1 MRRTVRTLWLC
12 LAAVAPLS
20 AAIDQPTRALIA
32 EGHFKRALQI
42 LEPRVKAN
50 PRDAETAALL
60 SQVRLA
66 LGDRDEAMR
75 LAELA
80 VKLEPANA
88 DYHWRL
94 AEAVGEQAE
103 RAGILKQFG
112 LARRFKQEAE
122 ATIALDAG
130 HLDARVGLLV
140 FYVKAPGIVGGD
152 SKKAE
157 QMVVDIAKLDA
168 AAGHLARVRLLNE
181 TKTPGDLDALFT
193 QAAAAAKTAD
203 TAYQARSSLMNR
215 HLAATPPRLE
225 QAEQQAREL
234 IKIAP
239 TRLGG
244 YSGLAIAFA
253 TADKFTELDSV
264 LSDAEKAVPDN
275 LNTYYQAGRVLQ
287 TRGIDLGRAER
298 YFRKYLTQPAEGQM
312 PAHAAAHW
320 RLGLTLEKAGRKSE
334 AVAALQEAVRLN
346 PGFEQAQKDL
356 KRLR

>member
-1 MRRTVRTLWLC
+1 MRRIVRALVC
-12 LAAVAPLS
+12 LAAATPLS
-20 AAIDQPTRALIA
+20 PAIDQPTRTLIA
-32 EGHFKRALQI
+32 EAHFKRALQI

-50 PRDAETAALL
+50 PGDAEAAALL

-66 LGDRDEAMR
+66 LGEREEAMR

-80 VKLEPANA
+80 VKLEPKNA

-122 ATIALDAG
+122 ATIALDARNIN
-130 HLDARVGLLV
+130 ARFGLLV

-152 SKKAE
+152 AKKAE
-157 QMVVDIAKLDA
+157 QMVADIAKLDP

-181 TKTPGDLDALFT
+181 TKTAGDLDALYT
-193 QAAAAAKTAD
+193 QAAAAAKTAEV
-203 TAYQARSSLMNR
+203 AYDARAALMNR
-215 HLAATPPRLE
+215 HITATPPRLE
-225 QAEQQAREL
+225 PAEQQAREL

-244 YSGLAIAFA
+244 YSGLAIVYA
-253 TADKFTELDSV
+253 TADRLTDLDSI
-264 LSDAEKAVPDN
+264 LAEAEKAVPDN

-287 TRGIDLGRAER
+287 TRGVEPARAEG
-298 YFRKYLTQPAEGQM
+298 YFRKYLTQPAEGQA
-312 PAHAAAHW
+312 PPHAAAHW

-334 AVAALQEAVRLN
+334 AVAALKEAVRLN
-346 PGFEQAQKDL
+346 PDFDQAQKDL